1 MPAAPRPRPALVL
14 VAWRPGRLAT
24 WSPGDL
30 PAHCT
35 APEQVPEKP
44 RLLVADVP
52 AEMREALERAE
63 REGRGV
69 LLLPG
74 ELEAVQLSP
83 RLLEQ
88 LRPSILSAERK
99 AIVIVVASPQTVDVG
114 LHDAQDI
121 VDGAPPAADG
131 GFGGEVARAVE
142 TFDRETE
149 VPCLLT
155 DTDTHSFLFMQQL

>member
-1 MPAAPRPRPALVL
+1 M
-14 VAWRPGRLAT
+14 
-24 WSPGDL
+24 
-30 PAHCT
+30 
-35 APEQVPEKP
+35 PEKP

-121 VDGAPPAADG
+121 VDGAPPA

>member
-1 MPAAPRPRPALVL
+1 M
-14 VAWRPGRLAT
+14 
-24 WSPGDL
+24 
-30 PAHCT
+30 
-35 APEQVPEKP
+35 PEKP

-121 VDGAPPAADG
+121 VDGAPPAA
-131 GFGGEVARAVE
+131 E
-142 TFDRETE
+142 
-149 VPCLLT
+149 LT
-155 DTDTHSFLFMQQL
+155 H